1 MNYDFAKVR
10 IIRILIS
17 VKFAVTMHIPDGY
30 LSPQTY
36 VPLFGAFVGV
46 ASVAVRKVKKDLAAR
61 NIPYL
66 GMAAAFSFI
75 IMMFNLPVPGGT
87 PGHAV
92 GSAVIAILFGPWAAM
107 IAVSVALII
116 QALVFGDGGITA
128 IGANCFNMAV
138 FMPFAAWY
146 IFKLFGNNPARKSRV
161 FIAAFISGYLS
172 LVLAAILTAIEFGI
186 QPMIASTADG
196 KALYCPYDLSIA
208 IPAMAIEHL
217 LLFGI
222 AEGLITAFIIR
233 YFLKNEPGL
242 IYAFAKRD
250 WHEDE

>member
-1 MNYDFAKVR
+1 
-10 IIRILIS
+10 
-17 VKFAVTMHIPDGY
+17 MHIPDGY

-36 VPLFGAFVGV
+36 IPLTVVYVTIA
-46 ASVAVRKVKKDLAAR
+46 AVAVKKVKNEVSAR

-87 PGHAV
+87 TGHAV
-92 GSAVIAILFGPWAAM
+92 GSAVIAILFGPWAAA

-116 QALVFGDGGITA
+116 QAYIFGDGGITA
-128 IGANCFNMAV
+128 LGANCFNMAI
-138 FMPFAAWY
+138 FMPFTAYY
-146 IFKLFGNNPARKSRV
+146 IFRLFCKIPVGKRKVSL
-161 FIAAFISGYLS
+161 AAFISGYIS
-172 LVLAAILTAIEFGI
+172 LVLAAILTATEFGI

-196 KALYCPYDLSIA
+196 RALYCPYDLSIA

-222 AEGLITAFIIR
+222 VEGIITALIIS
-233 YFLKNEPGL
+233 YFLKNEPEL
-242 IYAFAKRD
+242 IYALKKGGK
-250 WHEDE
+250 DETR

>member
-1 MNYDFAKVR
+1 
-10 IIRILIS
+10 
-17 VKFAVTMHIPDGY
+17 MHIPDGY

-36 VPLFGAFVGV
+36 IPLIGVFV
-46 ASVAVRKVKKDLAAR
+46 SVAAVAVKKVKNEVSAR
-61 NIPYL
+61 DIPYL

-87 PGHAV
+87 TGHAV
-92 GSAVIAILFGPWAAM
+92 GSAVIAILFGPWAAT

-138 FMPFAAWY
+138 FMPFMAY
-146 IFKLFGNNPARKSRV
+146 YLFKLLNNNSLKKSRV
-161 FIAAFISGYLS
+161 SFAAFISGYIS
-172 LVLAAILTAIEFGI
+172 LVMTAILTATEFGI
-186 QPMIASTADG
+186 QPLIASSADG
-196 KALYCPYDLSIA
+196 KALYCPYGLSIA

-217 LLFGI
+217 LIFGI
-222 AEGLITAFIIR
+222 VEGIITALIVK

-242 IYAFAKRD
+242 IYALRKGGKN
-250 WHEDE
+250 EYK

>member
-1 MNYDFAKVR
+1 
-10 IIRILIS
+10 
-17 VKFAVTMHIPDGY
+17 MHIPDGY

-36 VPLFGAFVGV
+36 IPLTGV
-46 ASVAVRKVKKDLAAR
+46 FIAAAAVAVKKVKKEVSAR

-87 PGHAV
+87 TGHAV

-107 IAVSVALII
+107 LAVSVALII
-116 QALVFGDGGITA
+116 QALIFGDGGITA
-128 IGANCFNMAV
+128 LGANCFNMAV
-138 FMPFAAWY
+138 IMPFIAY
-146 IFKLFGNNPARKSRV
+146 YTFKTISYNSVQKVRV
-161 FIAAFISGYLS
+161 SVSAFVSGYLS
-172 LVLAAILTAIEFGI
+172 LNIAALITAVEFGI
-186 QPMIASTADG
+186 QPAIASTADG

-217 LLFGI
+217 LFFGI
-222 AEGLITAFIIR
+222 VEGVVTALIIS

-242 IYAFAKRD
+242 IYAYRKGGKN
-250 WHEDE
+250 ENG

>member
-1 MNYDFAKVR
+1 
-10 IIRILIS
+10 
-17 VKFAVTMHIPDGY
+17 MHIPDGY

-36 VPLFGAFVGV
+36 VPLIVVYIPLA
-46 ASVAVRKVKKDLAAR
+46 AIAVKKVKRDVAIR

-75 IMMFNLPVPGGT
+75 IMMFNLPIPGGT
-87 PGHAV
+87 TGHAV

-116 QALVFGDGGITA
+116 QALIFGDGGITA

-138 FMPFAAWY
+138 FMPFAAYY
-146 IFKLFGNNPARKSRV
+146 IFKIFNNSSIKKTRV
-161 FIAAFISGYLS
+161 SFAAFLSGYLS
-172 LVLAAILTAIEFGI
+172 LVLAAILTATEFGI
-186 QPMIASTADG
+186 QPIIASTADG

-217 LLFGI
+217 LFFGI
-222 AEGLITAFIIR
+222 IEGFITALIVG
-233 YFLKNEPGL
+233 YFLRNEPGL
-242 IYAFAKRD
+242 IYAFKKGGK
-250 WHEDE
+250 DEIR

>member
-1 MNYDFAKVR
+1 
-10 IIRILIS
+10 
-17 VKFAVTMHIPDGY
+17 MHIPDGY

-36 VPLFGAFVGV
+36 IPLIGV
-46 ASVAVRKVKKDLAAR
+46 FAATAAIAVRKVKNEVSAR

-87 PGHAV
+87 TGHAV
-92 GSAVIAILFGPWAAM
+92 GSAVIAILFGPWAAT

-138 FMPFAAWY
+138 FMPFVAYYLFKVLCNDPAKKLWVY
-146 IFKLFGNNPARKSRV
+146 IAS
-161 FIAAFISGYLS
+161 FISGYLG
-172 LVLAAILTAIEFGI
+172 LVLTAILTATELGI
-186 QPMIASTADG
+186 QPVIASTSDG

-222 AEGLITAFIIR
+222 VEGIITALIVS
-233 YFLKNEPGL
+233 YFLKNEFGL
-242 IYAFAKRD
+242 IYAFRKGGKN
-250 WHEDE
+250 ENQ